1 METSLD
7 LEHLGTAEGVWNTG
21 CHYLLTAL
29 ASAVFSFPLQVLRL
43 YATLRVLT
51 DLKYLYV
58 HAPAWASAAMKEG
71 LFFWTG

>member
-1 METSLD
+1 METPPD
-7 LEHLGTAEGVWNTG
+7 PEQPGTAEGIWNPG
-21 CHYLLTAL
+21 CHSLLTPL

-51 DLKYLYV
+51 DPKYLYV

-71 LFFWTG
+71 LFFWNG